1 MNKKY
6 FVRLTAEQRASLE
19 TLVRRGKAPA
29 YKIRHANVLL
39 KVDADGP
46 AWSDEA
52 AAEAFGCHVGTA
64 RNLRERF
71 VQGGLS
77 AALSRRKQKAP
88 SRKRS
93 LDGAGEAR
101 LIAVACSPPPDG
113 RSRWT
118 LTLLANRLVELH
130 VVDEISDQTVRR
142 TLKKTNFART
152 GGTVG

>member
-6 FVRLTAEQRASLE
+6 RVRLAAAERSDLK
-19 TLVRRGKAPA
+19 TMVRRGKAPA

-46 AWSDEA
+46 AWTDDG
-52 AAEAFGCHVGTA
+52 AAEAFGCHLNTV

-71 VQGGLS
+71 ADGGLA
-77 AALSRRKQKAP
+77 AALSRKKQKAP

-93 LDGAGEAR
+93 LDGVGEAR
-101 LIAVACSPPPDG
+101 WIALACSPPPDG

-118 LTLLANRLVELH
+118 LSLLSDRLIALDIVE
-130 VVDEISDQTVRR
+130 EISGQTVWRA
-142 TLKKTNFART
+142 LKKTNFART
-152 GGTVG
+152 SASVG